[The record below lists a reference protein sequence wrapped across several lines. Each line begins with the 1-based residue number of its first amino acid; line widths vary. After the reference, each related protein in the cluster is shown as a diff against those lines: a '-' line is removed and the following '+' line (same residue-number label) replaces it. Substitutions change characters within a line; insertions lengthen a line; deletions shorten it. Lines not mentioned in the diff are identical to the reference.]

1 MEIVFIAIGIIIGL
15 IIGFLLGRN
24 NASKEIINLQA
35 KEQAAQ
41 QRFIDI
47 QSQIDKA
54 SLENKV
60 KQDEIISLNQKV
72 AQADSE
78 IVFANQKLKEKQLEV
93 DNTNQ
98 KLTTEF
104 KNIAQEIIEQKGRL
118 IATENKDNIEAIL
131 NPLRQ
136 RIIEFEKTISDTN
149 TKVLTDNS
157 QLRQQLKSLSE
168 LNQNIGKEAQNLVN
182 ALKGNTKTQ
191 GNWGEM
197 VLEKILERSGLE
209 KDREYRTQ
217 ASFTHEDNRR
227 VQPDVI
233 VMLPENKS
241 VIIDSKV
248 SLIAYEQYISNDDEI
263 IKKKFAQ
270 EHVASIRTH
279 VKQLSDKKYQ
289 SLYELKTV
297 DFVILFV
304 PVESAFALAVQEYN
318 DLWSEA
324 FDKNIVIVS
333 TSTLL
338 ATLRT
343 IAMMWRQD
351 KTNKNAMEIARQ
363 SGDLYDKFNGFVDD
377 MLKVGNSMNTSKTAY
392 DSAMNK
398 LTTGNGNIIKKLEG
412 IKKLGANAS
421 KSLPQQLIDRAED

>member
-15 IIGFLLGRN
+15 VIGFLLGRN

-60 KQDEIISLNQKV
+60 NQDEIISLNQKV
-72 AQADSE
+72 AQAESE

-93 DNTNQ
+93 DSTNQ
-98 KLTTEF
+98 RLTTEF

-136 RIIEFEKTISDTN
+136 RIIEFEKTVSETN

-197 VLEKILERSGLE
+197 VLEKILE
-209 KDREYRTQ
+209 K
-217 ASFTHEDNRR
+217 
-227 VQPDVI
+227 
-233 VMLPENKS
+233 
-241 VIIDSKV
+241 
-248 SLIAYEQYISNDDEI
+248 
-263 IKKKFAQ
+263 
-270 EHVASIRTH
+270 
-279 VKQLSDKKYQ
+279 
-289 SLYELKTV
+289 
-297 DFVILFV
+297 
-304 PVESAFALAVQEYN
+304 
-318 DLWSEA
+318 
-324 FDKNIVIVS
+324 
-333 TSTLL
+333 
-338 ATLRT
+338 
-343 IAMMWRQD
+343 
-351 KTNKNAMEIARQ
+351 
-363 SGDLYDKFNGFVDD
+363 
-377 MLKVGNSMNTSKTAY
+377 
-392 DSAMNK
+392 
-398 LTTGNGNIIKKLEG
+398 
-412 IKKLGANAS
+412 
-421 KSLPQQLIDRAED
+421 